1 MAALARVLSGT
12 TTPEYED
19 RFLEVDLDA
28 SSEDS
33 YDSEV
38 TPRAGVTLEVKR
50 YSDDGVHYFSTAAQL
65 KAWRRKVGV
74 EGGRV
79 ALSCQVKHN
88 HTHTSTCVCLTLTPC
103 CLHNATDDGEG
114 GEGAAVQAAAGP
126 CRDPGHTWHSV

>member
-74 EGGRV
+74 EGGGWFFH
-79 ALSCQVKHN
+79 VKSSTA
-88 HTHTSTCVCLTLTPC
+88 TH
-103 CLHNATDDGEG
+103 
-114 GEGAAVQAAAGP
+114 VQA
-126 CRDPGHTWHSV
+126 RVFV